1 MAIYHLAAKA
11 VSRSAGRSATAAAA
25 YRAAEC
31 IEDERTGRQHD
42 YTRKRGVEYTEIVVP
57 DGQPG
62 PDRATLWN
70 LAETAERRKD
80 ACVAR
85 EIEIALP
92 SEITTEQRHALAVG
106 FARTLATERGC
117 AVDVCI
123 HAPSKDGD
131 ERNHH
136 AHLLMST
143 RTVRRLESGAIVL
156 GAKCEQER
164 AGRDRKADLAAIR
177 ERWAAM
183 CNAALQYAGHEAR
196 VDHRTLKAQGID
208 REPTQHMGPTATA
221 LERRGEKSRKRQD
234 WEAEASERLSAA
246 REVREQERGAAALDR
261 AILDTSADLAQ
272 ARAARDHRQASQSAA
287 VIARGLSPAA
297 RRAVI
302 QHGVRVMDLPDGTH
316 WLTVHAGD
324 GTARGIA
331 RGGAD
336 QRHLAARVAA
346 ALPAAVRQAESQR
359 SDEQAKREQ
368 TTDDPRLNNRSR
380 AQEDTGAERD
390 PGQRESRREAPP
402 TPAELDAAREALT
415 EYAARHRITLDM
427 PAAISLATKG
437 LRDEW
442 VAAGTGTQRQYMALR
457 QVRREAERAARGR
470 LRRTRRDGTTAP
482 PESRDSIS
490 GMRPLRRGYWSAE
503 LAAARACGLHYEWD
517 SEARVRRYRDR
528 QGREVFLAERH
539 RIEML
544 EHDSTAEHAALKI
557 ASAKWGGKVQI
568 QGCAEFRERAARLA
582 AREGIRVIDSDLAD
596 ILRDEQERMRRGE
609 PPRAQPA
616 AERDLRAD
624 ELARAQSVTQ
634 QLIRDMVNGGD
645 FACSEAEWARACRDD
660 VDVVRAECRRWT
672 AAALEAGWT
681 VDAEAL
687 AVAGLDGS
695 AAPPERRTSQDLG
708 R

>member
-1 MAIYHLAAKA
+1 MAIYHLSAKA

-31 IEDERTGRQHD
+31 IEDERTGQQHD
-42 YTRKRGVEYTEIVVP
+42 YTRKRGVECTEIVVP
-57 DGQPG
+57 DGQPC
-62 PDRATLWN
+62 PDRPTLWN
-70 LAETAERRKD
+70 LAEMAERRKD

-92 SEITTEQRHALAVG
+92 SEITAERRHALAVG

-177 ERWAAM
+177 ERWAVM
-183 CNAALQYAGHEAR
+183 CNAALQYAGQEAR
-196 VDHRTLKAQGID
+196 VDHRSLEAQGID
-208 REPTQHMGPTATA
+208 REPTRHMGPTAIA

-234 WEAEASERLSAA
+234 WEAEAAERLSAA
-246 REVREQERGAAALDR
+246 REVGEQERGAAALDR
-261 AILDTSADLAQ
+261 AILDTSSDLAQ
-272 ARAARDHRQASQSAA
+272 ARAARDQGQASQSAA
-287 VIARGLSPAA
+287 VIAQGLSPAA

-324 GTARGIA
+324 GAVRGIA

-336 QRHLAARVAA
+336 QRHLAARVAE
-346 ALPAAVRQAESQR
+346 ALPAAVRQVESQR
-359 SDEQAKREQ
+359 ADERVKRGQ
-368 TTDDPRLNNRSR
+368 TTDDPRPNNRSR
-380 AQEDTGAERD
+380 AQEQTGTEQDR
-390 PGQRESRREAPP
+390 GQTESRREAPP
-402 TPAELDAAREALT
+402 TPPELNAAGEALT
-415 EYAARHRITLDM
+415 EYAARHRITLDT
-427 PAAISLATKG
+427 PANIRAAANG

-442 VAAGTGTQRQYMALR
+442 VAARTGTQRQYMALR
-457 QVRREAERAARGR
+457 QVRRETEREAQGR
-470 LRRTRRDGTTAP
+470 MRRTRRDGTTAS

-490 GMRPLRRGYWSAE
+490 GMETRRGYQSAE
-503 LAAARACGLHYEWD
+503 LAAARSLGLRYEWD
-517 SEARVRRYRDR
+517 AEARVRRYRDR

-557 ASAKWGGKVQI
+557 AAAKWGGKVAI
-568 QGCAEFRERAARLA
+568 QGSAEFRERAARAA
-582 AREGIRVIDSDLAD
+582 ARDGIEVEDADLAD
-596 ILRDEQERMRRGE
+596 IVEDERARMERGE
-609 PPRAQPA
+609 PPGG
-616 AERDLRAD
+616 AERDRPGA
-624 ELARAQSVTQ
+624 A
-634 QLIRDMVNGGD
+634 I
-645 FACSEAEWARACRDD
+645 EAED
-660 VDVVRAECRRWT
+660 E
-672 AAALEAGWT
+672 
-681 VDAEAL
+681 
-687 AVAGLDGS
+687 
-695 AAPPERRTSQDLG
+695 PEQDLE

>member
-31 IEDERTGRQHD
+31 IEDERTGQQHD
-42 YTRKRGVEYTEIVVP
+42 YTRKRGVECTEIVVP

-62 PDRATLWN
+62 PDRPTLWN
-70 LAETAERRKD
+70 LAEMAERRKD

-92 SEITTEQRHALAVG
+92 SEITAERRHALAVG
-106 FARTLATERGC
+106 FALTLATERGC

-177 ERWAAM
+177 ERWAVM
-183 CNAALQYAGHEAR
+183 CNAALQYAGQEAR
-196 VDHRTLKAQGID
+196 VDHRSLEAQGID
-208 REPTQHMGPTATA
+208 REPTRHMGPTAIA

-234 WEAEASERLSAA
+234 WEAEAAERLSAA
-246 REVREQERGAAALDR
+246 REVGEQERGAAALDR
-261 AILDTSADLAQ
+261 AILDTSSDLAQ
-272 ARAARDHRQASQSAA
+272 ARAARDQGQASQSAA
-287 VIARGLSPAA
+287 VIAQGLSPAA

-324 GTARGIA
+324 GAVRGIA

-336 QRHLAARVAA
+336 QRHLAARVAE
-346 ALPAAVRQAESQR
+346 ALPAAVRQVESQR
-359 SDEQAKREQ
+359 ADERVKRGQ
-368 TTDDPRLNNRSR
+368 TTDDPRPNNRSR
-380 AQEDTGAERD
+380 AQEQTGTEQDR
-390 PGQRESRREAPP
+390 GQTESRREAPP
-402 TPAELDAAREALT
+402 TPPELNAAGEALT
-415 EYAARHRITLDM
+415 EYAARHRITLDT
-427 PAAISLATKG
+427 PANIRAAANG

-442 VAAGTGTQRQYMALR
+442 VAARTGTQRQYMALR
-457 QVRREAERAARGR
+457 QVRRETEREAQGR
-470 LRRTRRDGTTAP
+470 MRRTRRDGTTAS

-490 GMRPLRRGYWSAE
+490 GMETRRGYQSAE
-503 LAAARACGLHYEWD
+503 LAAARSLGLRYEWD
-517 SEARVRRYRDR
+517 AEARVRRYRDR

-557 ASAKWGGKVQI
+557 AAAKWGGKVAI
-568 QGCAEFRERAARLA
+568 RGSAEFRERAARAA
-582 AREGIRVIDSDLAD
+582 ARDGIEVEDADLAD
-596 ILRDEQERMRRGE
+596 IVEDERARMERGE
-609 PPRAQPA
+609 PPGG
-616 AERDLRAD
+616 AERDRPGA
-624 ELARAQSVTQ
+624 A
-634 QLIRDMVNGGD
+634 I
-645 FACSEAEWARACRDD
+645 EAED
-660 VDVVRAECRRWT
+660 E
-672 AAALEAGWT
+672 
-681 VDAEAL
+681 
-687 AVAGLDGS
+687 
-695 AAPPERRTSQDLG
+695 PEQDLG

>member
-31 IEDERTGRQHD
+31 IEDERTGQQHD
-42 YTRKRGVEYTEIVVP
+42 YTRKRGVECTEIVVP

-62 PDRATLWN
+62 PDRPTLWN
-70 LAETAERRKD
+70 LAEMAERRKD

-92 SEITTEQRHALAVG
+92 SEITAERRHALAVG
-106 FARTLATERGC
+106 FALTLATERGC

-177 ERWAAM
+177 ERWAVM
-183 CNAALQYAGHEAR
+183 CNAALQYAGQEAR
-196 VDHRTLKAQGID
+196 VDHRSLEAQGID

-234 WEAEASERLSAA
+234 WEAEAAERLSAA
-246 REVREQERGAAALDR
+246 REVGEQERGAAALDR
-261 AILDTSADLAQ
+261 AILDTSSDLAQ
-272 ARAARDHRQASQSAA
+272 ARDARDQGQASQSAA
-287 VIARGLSPAA
+287 VIAQGLSPAA

-324 GTARGIA
+324 GAVRGIA

-336 QRHLAARVAA
+336 QRHLAARVAE
-346 ALPAAVRQAESQR
+346 ALPAAVRQVESQR
-359 SDEQAKREQ
+359 ADERVKRGQ
-368 TTDDPRLNNRSR
+368 TTDDPRPNNRSR
-380 AQEDTGAERD
+380 AQEQTGTEQDR
-390 PGQRESRREAPP
+390 GQTESRREAPP
-402 TPAELDAAREALT
+402 TPPELNAAGEALT
-415 EYAARHRITLDM
+415 EYAARHRITLDT
-427 PAAISLATKG
+427 PANIRAAANG

-442 VAAGTGTQRQYMALR
+442 VAARTGTQRQYMALR
-457 QVRREAERAARGR
+457 QVRRETEREAQGR
-470 LRRTRRDGTTAP
+470 MRRTRRDGTTAS

-490 GMRPLRRGYWSAE
+490 GMETRRGYQSAE
-503 LAAARACGLHYEWD
+503 LAAARSLGLRYEWD
-517 SEARVRRYRDR
+517 AEARVRRYRDR

-557 ASAKWGGKVQI
+557 AAAKWGGKVAI
-568 QGCAEFRERAARLA
+568 QGSAEFRERAARAA
-582 AREGIRVIDSDLAD
+582 ARDGIEVEDADLAD
-596 ILRDEQERMRRGE
+596 IVEDERARMERGE
-609 PPRAQPA
+609 PPGG
-616 AERDLRAD
+616 AERDRPGA
-624 ELARAQSVTQ
+624 A
-634 QLIRDMVNGGD
+634 I
-645 FACSEAEWARACRDD
+645 EAED
-660 VDVVRAECRRWT
+660 E
-672 AAALEAGWT
+672 
-681 VDAEAL
+681 
-687 AVAGLDGS
+687 
-695 AAPPERRTSQDLG
+695 PEQDLE

>member
-1 MAIYHLAAKA
+1 MATYHLAAKA

-31 IEDERTGRQHD
+31 IEDDRTGRQHD
-42 YTRKRGVEYTEIVVP
+42 YTRKRGVEHTEIVVP

-62 PDRATLWN
+62 PDRAVLWN
-70 LAETAERRKD
+70 LAERAERRKD

-92 SEITTEQRHALAVG
+92 SELTAAQRHALAVG
-106 FARTLATERGC
+106 FARTLVTERGC

-136 AHLLMST
+136 AHLLMTT
-143 RTVRRLESGAIVL
+143 RTALRLESGAIVL

-183 CNAALQYAGHEAR
+183 CNAALQYAGHAAR

-208 REPTQHMGPTATA
+208 LEPTRHMGPTATA
-221 LERRGEKSRKRQD
+221 LERRGGQSRKRQD
-234 WEAEASERLSAA
+234 WEAETSERLSAA
-246 REVREQERGAAALDR
+246 REVGEQERGAAALDR

-272 ARAARDHRQASQSAA
+272 ARAARDQRQASQSAA
-287 VIARGLSPAA
+287 VIARGLSLAA

-324 GTARGIA
+324 GAVCGIA

-336 QRHLAARVAA
+336 QRHLAARVAE
-346 ALPAAVRQAESQR
+346 ALPAAVRQVESQR
-359 SDEQAKREQ
+359 ADERVKRGQ
-368 TTDDPRLNNRSR
+368 TTDDPRPNNRSR
-380 AQEDTGAERD
+380 VQEQTGTEQDR
-390 PGQRESRREAPP
+390 GQTESRREAPP

-415 EYAARHRITLDM
+415 EYAARHRITLDT
-427 PAAISLATKG
+427 PAAISMASRG

-457 QVRREAERAARGR
+457 QVRREAERAARDR
-470 LRRTRRDGTTAP
+470 LRRTRRDVAASGNGIGG
-482 PESRDSIS
+482 SRCP
-490 GMRPLRRGYWSAE
+490 GGYRSAE
-503 LAAARACGLHYEWD
+503 LAAARELGLQYEWD
-517 SEARVRRYRDR
+517 AEARVRRYRDR
-528 QGREVFLAERH
+528 TGTEIFTATRRIISMVQHDEAAE
-539 RIEML
+539 
-544 EHDSTAEHAALKI
+544 TAALRI
-557 ASAKWGGKVQI
+557 AAAKWGGAVTI
-568 QGCAEFRERAARLA
+568 GGSSEFRERM
-582 AREGIRVIDSDLAD
+582 AREAVRQGIAVEDADLAS
-596 ILRDEQERMRRGE
+596 IVEDERERMARGE
-609 PPRAQPA
+609 PPGGAGRERQGAQDHA
-616 AERDLRAD
+616 QD
-624 ELARAQSVTQ
+624 E
-634 QLIRDMVNGGD
+634 
-645 FACSEAEWARACRDD
+645 
-660 VDVVRAECRRWT
+660 VDVE
-672 AAALEAGWT
+672 
-681 VDAEAL
+681 
-687 AVAGLDGS
+687 
-695 AAPPERRTSQDLG
+695 QDLG

>member
-1 MAIYHLAAKA
+1 MATYHLAAKA

-31 IEDERTGRQHD
+31 IEDDRTGRQHD
-42 YTRKRGVEYTEIVVP
+42 YTRKRGVEHTEIVVP

-62 PDRATLWN
+62 PDRAVLWN
-70 LAETAERRKD
+70 LAERAERRKD

-92 SEITTEQRHALAVG
+92 SELTAAQRHALAVG
-106 FARTLATERGC
+106 FARTLVTERGC

-136 AHLLMST
+136 AHLLMTT
-143 RTVRRLESGAIVL
+143 RTALRLESGAIVL

-183 CNAALQYAGHEAR
+183 CNAALQYAGHAAR

-208 REPTQHMGPTATA
+208 REPTRHMGPTATA
-221 LERRGEKSRKRQD
+221 LERRGGQSRKRQD
-234 WEAEASERLSAA
+234 WEAETSERLSAA
-246 REVREQERGAAALDR
+246 REVGEQERGAAALDR

-272 ARAARDHRQASQSAA
+272 ARAARDQRQASQSAA
-287 VIARGLSPAA
+287 VIARGLSLAA

-324 GTARGIA
+324 GAVCGIA

-336 QRHLAARVAA
+336 QRHLAARVAE
-346 ALPAAVRQAESQR
+346 ALPAAVRQVESQR
-359 SDEQAKREQ
+359 ADE
-368 TTDDPRLNNRSR
+368 PRPNNRSR
-380 AQEDTGAERD
+380 AQKQPGAEQDR
-390 PGQRESRREAPP
+390 GQTESRREAPP

-415 EYAARHRITLDM
+415 EYAARHRITLDS
-427 PAAISLATKG
+427 PAAISMATQG

-457 QVRREAERAARGR
+457 QVRREAERAA
-470 LRRTRRDGTTAP
+470 LRRTRRDGAASKNGIGG
-482 PESRDSIS
+482 SRCP
-490 GMRPLRRGYWSAE
+490 GGYRSAE
-503 LAAARACGLHYEWD
+503 LAAARELGLRYDWD
-517 SEARVRRYRDR
+517 ATARVRRYRDR
-528 QGREVFLAERH
+528 DGREVFRAARH
-539 RIEML
+539 RIEMV
-544 EHDSTAEHAALKI
+544 EHDADAEFAALKI
-557 ASAKWGGKVQI
+557 AAAKWGGAVTI
-568 QGCAEFRERAARLA
+568 GGSSEFRERMARSAARG
-582 AREGIRVIDSDLAD
+582 GIEVMDEDLQA
-596 ILRDEQERMRRGE
+596 IVTGERERMSRGE
-609 PPRAQPA
+609 PPAG
-616 AERDLRAD
+616 AER
-624 ELARAQSVTQ
+624 ARSYAAIEEEDGQS
-634 QLIRDMVNGGD
+634 
-645 FACSEAEWARACRDD
+645 E
-660 VDVVRAECRRWT
+660 
-672 AAALEAGWT
+672 
-681 VDAEAL
+681 
-687 AVAGLDGS
+687 
-695 AAPPERRTSQDLG
+695 DLG

>member
-1 MAIYHLAAKA
+1 MATYHLAAKA

-31 IEDERTGRQHD
+31 IEDDRTGRQHD
-42 YTRKRGVEYTEIVVP
+42 YTRKRGVEHTEIVVP

-62 PDRATLWN
+62 PDRAVLWN
-70 LAETAERRKD
+70 LAERAERRKD

-92 SEITTEQRHALAVG
+92 SELSAAQRHALAVG

-136 AHLLMST
+136 AHLLMTT

-183 CNAALQYAGHEAR
+183 CNAALQYAGYAAR
-196 VDHRTLKAQGID
+196 VDHRTLEAQGID
-208 REPTQHMGPTATA
+208 REPTRHMGPTATA
-221 LERRGEKSRKRQD
+221 IERRGGQSRKRQD
-234 WEAEASERLSAA
+234 WEAETSERLSAA
-246 REVREQERGAAALDR
+246 REVGEQERGAAALDR

-272 ARAARDHRQASQSAA
+272 ARAARDQRQASQSAA
-287 VIARGLSPAA
+287 VIARGLSLAA

-324 GTARGIA
+324 GAVCGIA

-336 QRHLAARVAA
+336 QRHLAARVAE
-346 ALPAAVRQAESQR
+346 ALPAAVRQVESQR
-359 SDEQAKREQ
+359 ADE
-368 TTDDPRLNNRSR
+368 PRPNNRSR
-380 AQEDTGAERD
+380 AQKQPGAEQDR
-390 PGQRESRREAPP
+390 GQTESRREAPP

-415 EYAARHRITLDM
+415 EYAARHRITLDS
-427 PAAISLATKG
+427 PAAISMATQG

-457 QVRREAERAARGR
+457 QVRREAERAA
-470 LRRTRRDGTTAP
+470 LRRTRRDGAASKNGIGG
-482 PESRDSIS
+482 SRCP
-490 GMRPLRRGYWSAE
+490 GGYRSAE
-503 LAAARACGLHYEWD
+503 LAAARELGLRYDWD
-517 SEARVRRYRDR
+517 ATARVRRYRDR
-528 QGREVFLAERH
+528 DGREVFRAARH
-539 RIEML
+539 RIEMV
-544 EHDSTAEHAALKI
+544 EHDADAEFAALKI
-557 ASAKWGGKVQI
+557 AAAKWGGAVTI
-568 QGCAEFRERAARLA
+568 GGSSEFRERMARSAARG
-582 AREGIRVIDSDLAD
+582 GIEVMDEDLQA
-596 ILRDEQERMRRGE
+596 IVTGERERMSRGE
-609 PPRAQPA
+609 PPAG
-616 AERDLRAD
+616 AER
-624 ELARAQSVTQ
+624 ARSYAAIEEEDGQS
-634 QLIRDMVNGGD
+634 
-645 FACSEAEWARACRDD
+645 E
-660 VDVVRAECRRWT
+660 
-672 AAALEAGWT
+672 
-681 VDAEAL
+681 
-687 AVAGLDGS
+687 
-695 AAPPERRTSQDLG
+695 DLG

>member
-1 MAIYHLAAKA
+1 MAIYHLSAKA

-31 IEDERTGRQHD
+31 IEDERTGQQHD
-42 YTRKRGVEYTEIVVP
+42 YTRKRGVECTEIVVP

-62 PDRATLWN
+62 PDRPTLWN
-70 LAETAERRKD
+70 LAEMAERRKD

-92 SEITTEQRHALAVG
+92 SEITAEQRHALAVS
-106 FARTLATERGC
+106 FARTLTTERDC

-164 AGRDRKADLAAIR
+164 AGRDRKADLATIR

-183 CNAALQYAGHEAR
+183 CNAALQDAGHAAR

-208 REPTQHMGPTATA
+208 REPTRHMGPTAIA

-234 WEAEASERLSAA
+234 WEAEAAERLSAA
-246 REVREQERGAAALDR
+246 REVGEQERGAAALDR
-261 AILDTSADLAQ
+261 AILDTSSDLAQ
-272 ARAARDHRQASQSAA
+272 ARAARDQGQASQSAA
-287 VIARGLSPAA
+287 VIAQGLSPAA

-324 GTARGIA
+324 GAVRGIA

-336 QRHLAARVAA
+336 QRHLAARVAE
-346 ALPAAVRQAESQR
+346 ALPAAVRQVESQR
-359 SDEQAKREQ
+359 ADERVKRGQ
-368 TTDDPRLNNRSR
+368 TTDDPRPNNRSR
-380 AQEDTGAERD
+380 AQEQTGTEQDR
-390 PGQRESRREAPP
+390 GQTESRREAPP
-402 TPAELDAAREALT
+402 TPPELNAAGEALT
-415 EYAARHRITLDM
+415 EYAARHRITLDT
-427 PAAISLATKG
+427 PANIRAAANG

-442 VAAGTGTQRQYMALR
+442 VAARTGTQRQYMALR
-457 QVRREAERAARGR
+457 QVRRETEREAQGR
-470 LRRTRRDGTTAP
+470 MRRTRRDGTTAS

-490 GMRPLRRGYWSAE
+490 GMETRRGYQSAE
-503 LAAARACGLHYEWD
+503 LAAARSLGLRYEWD
-517 SEARVRRYRDR
+517 AEARVRRYRDR

-557 ASAKWGGKVQI
+557 AAAKWGGKVAI
-568 QGCAEFRERAARLA
+568 QGSAEFRERAARAA
-582 AREGIRVIDSDLAD
+582 ARDGIEVEDADLAD
-596 ILRDEQERMRRGE
+596 IVEDERARMERGE
-609 PPRAQPA
+609 PPGG
-616 AERDLRAD
+616 AERDRPGA
-624 ELARAQSVTQ
+624 A
-634 QLIRDMVNGGD
+634 I
-645 FACSEAEWARACRDD
+645 EAED
-660 VDVVRAECRRWT
+660 E
-672 AAALEAGWT
+672 
-681 VDAEAL
+681 
-687 AVAGLDGS
+687 
-695 AAPPERRTSQDLG
+695 PEQDLE

>member
-1 MAIYHLAAKA
+1 MATYHLAAKA

-31 IEDERTGRQHD
+31 IEDDRTGRQHD
-42 YTRKRGVEYTEIVVP
+42 YTRKRGVEHTEIVVP

-62 PDRATLWN
+62 PDRAVLWN
-70 LAETAERRKD
+70 LAERAERRKD

-92 SEITTEQRHALAVG
+92 SELSAAQRHALAVG

-136 AHLLMST
+136 AHLLMTT

-183 CNAALQYAGHEAR
+183 CNAALQYAGHAAR

-208 REPTQHMGPTATA
+208 REPTRHMGPTATA
-221 LERRGEKSRKRQD
+221 LERRGGQSRKRQD
-234 WEAEASERLSAA
+234 WEAETSERLSAA
-246 REVREQERGAAALDR
+246 REVGEQERGAAALDR

-272 ARAARDHRQASQSAA
+272 ARAARDQRQASQSAA
-287 VIARGLSPAA
+287 VIARGLSLAA

-324 GTARGIA
+324 GAVCGIA

-336 QRHLAARVAA
+336 QRHLAARVAE
-346 ALPAAVRQAESQR
+346 ALPAAVRQVESQR
-359 SDEQAKREQ
+359 ADE
-368 TTDDPRLNNRSR
+368 PRPNNRSR
-380 AQEDTGAERD
+380 AQKQPGAEQDR
-390 PGQRESRREAPP
+390 GQTESRREAPP
-402 TPAELDAAREALT
+402 TPAELDAARESLT
-415 EYAARHRITLDM
+415 EYAARHRITLDS
-427 PAAISLATKG
+427 PAAISMATQG

-457 QVRREAERAARGR
+457 QVRREAERAA
-470 LRRTRRDGTTAP
+470 LRRTRRDGAASKNGIGG
-482 PESRDSIS
+482 SRCP
-490 GMRPLRRGYWSAE
+490 GGYRSAE
-503 LAAARACGLHYEWD
+503 LAAARELGLRYDWD
-517 SEARVRRYRDR
+517 ATARVRRYRDR
-528 QGREVFLAERH
+528 DGREVFRAARH
-539 RIEML
+539 RIEMV
-544 EHDSTAEHAALKI
+544 EHDADAEFAALKI
-557 ASAKWGGKVQI
+557 AAAKWGGAVTI
-568 QGCAEFRERAARLA
+568 GGSSEFRERMARSAARG
-582 AREGIRVIDSDLAD
+582 GIEVMDEDLQA
-596 ILRDEQERMRRGE
+596 IVTGERERMSRGE
-609 PPRAQPA
+609 PPAG
-616 AERDLRAD
+616 AER
-624 ELARAQSVTQ
+624 ARSYAAIEEEDGQS
-634 QLIRDMVNGGD
+634 
-645 FACSEAEWARACRDD
+645 E
-660 VDVVRAECRRWT
+660 
-672 AAALEAGWT
+672 
-681 VDAEAL
+681 
-687 AVAGLDGS
+687 
-695 AAPPERRTSQDLG
+695 DLG

>member
-1 MAIYHLAAKA
+1 MATYHLAAKA

-31 IEDERTGRQHD
+31 IEDDRTGRQHD
-42 YTRKRGVEYTEIVVP
+42 YTRKRGVEHTEIVVP

-62 PDRATLWN
+62 PDRAVLWN
-70 LAETAERRKD
+70 LAERAERRKD

-92 SEITTEQRHALAVG
+92 SELTAAQRHALAVG
-106 FARTLATERGC
+106 FARTLVTERGC

-136 AHLLMST
+136 AHLLMTT
-143 RTVRRLESGAIVL
+143 RTALRLESGAIVL

-183 CNAALQYAGHEAR
+183 CNAALQYAGHAAR

-208 REPTQHMGPTATA
+208 REPTRHMGPTATA
-221 LERRGEKSRKRQD
+221 LERRGGQSRKRQD
-234 WEAEASERLSAA
+234 WEAETSERLSAA
-246 REVREQERGAAALDR
+246 REVGEQERGAAALDR

-272 ARAARDHRQASQSAA
+272 ARAARDQRQASQSAA
-287 VIARGLSPAA
+287 VIARGLSLAA

-324 GTARGIA
+324 GAVCGIA

-336 QRHLAARVAA
+336 QRHLAAGVAE
-346 ALPAAVRQAESQR
+346 ALPAAVRQVESQR
-359 SDEQAKREQ
+359 ADE
-368 TTDDPRLNNRSR
+368 PRPNNRSR
-380 AQEDTGAERD
+380 AQKQPGAEQDR
-390 PGQRESRREAPP
+390 GQTESRREAPP

-415 EYAARHRITLDM
+415 EYAARHRITLDS
-427 PAAISLATKG
+427 PAAISMATQG

-457 QVRREAERAARGR
+457 QVRREAERAA
-470 LRRTRRDGTTAP
+470 LRRTRRDGAASKNGIGG
-482 PESRDSIS
+482 SRCP
-490 GMRPLRRGYWSAE
+490 GGYRSAE
-503 LAAARACGLHYEWD
+503 LAAARELGLRYDWD
-517 SEARVRRYRDR
+517 ATARVRRYRDR
-528 QGREVFLAERH
+528 DGREVFRAARH
-539 RIEML
+539 RIEMV
-544 EHDSTAEHAALKI
+544 EHDADAEFAALKI
-557 ASAKWGGKVQI
+557 AAAKWGGAVTI
-568 QGCAEFRERAARLA
+568 GGSSEFRERMARSAARG
-582 AREGIRVIDSDLAD
+582 GIEVMDEDLQA
-596 ILRDEQERMRRGE
+596 IVTGERERMSRGE
-609 PPRAQPA
+609 PPAG
-616 AERDLRAD
+616 AER
-624 ELARAQSVTQ
+624 ARSYAAIEEEDGQS
-634 QLIRDMVNGGD
+634 
-645 FACSEAEWARACRDD
+645 E
-660 VDVVRAECRRWT
+660 
-672 AAALEAGWT
+672 
-681 VDAEAL
+681 
-687 AVAGLDGS
+687 
-695 AAPPERRTSQDLG
+695 DLG

>member
-31 IEDERTGRQHD
+31 IEDERTGQQHD
-42 YTRKRGVEYTEIVVP
+42 YTRKRGVECTEIVVP

-62 PDRATLWN
+62 PDRPTLWN
-70 LAETAERRKD
+70 LAEMAERRKD

-92 SEITTEQRHALAVG
+92 SEITAERRHALAVG
-106 FARTLATERGC
+106 FALTLATERGC

-177 ERWAAM
+177 ERWAVM
-183 CNAALQYAGHEAR
+183 CNAALQYAGQEAR
-196 VDHRTLKAQGID
+196 VDHRSLEAQGID
-208 REPTQHMGPTATA
+208 REPTRHMGPTAIA

-234 WEAEASERLSAA
+234 WEAEAAERLSAA
-246 REVREQERGAAALDR
+246 REVGEQERGAAALDR
-261 AILDTSADLAQ
+261 AILDTSSDLAQ
-272 ARAARDHRQASQSAA
+272 ARAARDQGQASQSAA
-287 VIARGLSPAA
+287 VIAQGLSPAA

-324 GTARGIA
+324 GAVRGIA

-336 QRHLAARVAA
+336 QRHLAARVAE
-346 ALPAAVRQAESQR
+346 ALPAAVRQVESQR
-359 SDEQAKREQ
+359 ADERVKRGQ
-368 TTDDPRLNNRSR
+368 TTDDPRPNNRSR
-380 AQEDTGAERD
+380 AQEQTGTEQDR
-390 PGQRESRREAPP
+390 GQTESRREAPP
-402 TPAELDAAREALT
+402 TPPELNAAGEALT
-415 EYAARHRITLDM
+415 EYAARHRITLDT
-427 PAAISLATKG
+427 PANIRAAANG

-442 VAAGTGTQRQYMALR
+442 VAARTGTQRQYMALR
-457 QVRREAERAARGR
+457 QVRRETEREAQGR
-470 LRRTRRDGTTAP
+470 MRRTRRDGTTAS

-490 GMRPLRRGYWSAE
+490 GMETRRGYQSAE
-503 LAAARACGLHYEWD
+503 LAAARSLGLRYEWD
-517 SEARVRRYRDR
+517 AEARVRRYRDR

-557 ASAKWGGKVQI
+557 AAAKWGGKVAI
-568 QGCAEFRERAARLA
+568 QGSAEFRERAARAA
-582 AREGIRVIDSDLAD
+582 ARDGIEVEDADLAD
-596 ILRDEQERMRRGE
+596 IVEDERARMERGE
-609 PPRAQPA
+609 PPGG
-616 AERDLRAD
+616 AERDRPGA
-624 ELARAQSVTQ
+624 A
-634 QLIRDMVNGGD
+634 I
-645 FACSEAEWARACRDD
+645 EAED
-660 VDVVRAECRRWT
+660 E
-672 AAALEAGWT
+672 
-681 VDAEAL
+681 
-687 AVAGLDGS
+687 
-695 AAPPERRTSQDLG
+695 PEQDLG